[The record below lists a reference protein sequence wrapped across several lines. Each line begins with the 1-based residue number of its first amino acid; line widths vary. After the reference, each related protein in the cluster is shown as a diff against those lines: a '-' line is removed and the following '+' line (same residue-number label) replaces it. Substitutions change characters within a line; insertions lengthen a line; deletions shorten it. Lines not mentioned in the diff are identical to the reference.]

1 MKPRRASAMSPP
13 PAGEA
18 ADVNRVNLSPVA
30 RSTSAARSRAHPF
43 SFACRDGL
51 PADRIALVIKEIAV
65 PVRYRVET
73 SSHCASLN
81 LAITFVA
88 PHGRLVRV
96 DIGLPDVNPV
106 NLMAA
111 TDD

>member
-1 MKPRRASAMSPP
+1 MSTYPPSQVDIRR
-13 PAGEA
+13 E
-18 ADVNRVNLSPVA
+18 VA
-30 RSTSAARSRAHPF
+30 RPSLLFR
-43 SFACRDGL
+43 ACRDGL